1 MQEDQWLKLHPN
13 AKIALIIKPMI
24 GVFIFI
30 ILLILPTL
38 GMAIGGNIPM
48 ISFLILLVVILAII
62 FSIIII
68 WAIMFYNRYMFRI
81 GRDAVYINRGILWK
95 RNVVIPY
102 ERIQHTSTTR
112 GPIDILLGLHILNIF
127 TAGTGSVGARFGGA
141 ASAFAAEGSIPGLA
155 DPKPFQDAIMAK
167 VSALRGDGFGVVAAA
182 IRRTK
187 LEVPSSPVPT
197 SPTSST
203 YPMATQ
209 SDTQEEMLT
218 ELKKIREILEK
229 QGKK

>member
-1 MQEDQWLKLHPN
+1 MDEEWLKLHPN

-24 GVFIFI
+24 GIFIFI
-30 ILLILPTL
+30 ILLMLSTL
-38 GMAIGGNIPM
+38 SMAIGGDIPM
-48 ISFLILLVVILAII
+48 IPFLVLLALIIVTI

-68 WAIMFYNRYMFRI
+68 WAIMFYNRYKFRI
-81 GRDAVYINRGILWK
+81 GGDAVYINRGILWK

-141 ASAFAAEGSIPGLA
+141 ASAFAAEGSIPGLG

-167 VSALRGDGFGVVAAA
+167 VRALRGDGLGVVIPAQ
-182 IRRTK
+182 RTTP
-187 LEVPSSPVPT
+187 EVPSSQSGTP
-197 SPTSST
+197 ST
-203 YPMATQ
+203 YPVAAQ
-209 SDTQEEMLT
+209 PETQEEMLT
-218 ELKKIREILEK
+218 ELRRIREILEK
-229 QGKK
+229 QGRS